1 MYACACQIDEC
12 VLCEARLYSGLSAEQ
27 VCQIRGM
34 LGKQDYRAHA
44 MLFREGEPCRYLYVL
59 RSGQVKLT
67 TALADGREQI
77 LGVRVAGQLLG
88 FETLDDDL
96 YPYTATALT
105 PVDACRIT
113 HKDML
118 RILEQNPAVALRVIR
133 RLNRE
138 LECAQARIRDLGLKN
153 AHERVASFILSLAPE
168 RGEPPAA
175 LPLVLSRQEMADL
188 LGLTIETV
196 SRVIAELKRGGIIQ
210 PVRGAIRILD
220 EERLASLANGSARHR
235 DTARRA
241 AVTPALGFAAR
252 QQQ

>member
-1 MYACACQIDEC
+1 MYTCACQVDEC
-12 VLCEARLYSGLSAEQ
+12 VLCEARLYRGLSAEQ

-44 MLFREGEPCRYLYVL
+44 VLFREGEPCRHLYVL
-59 RSGQVKLT
+59 RRGQVKLT

-77 LGVRVAGQLLG
+77 LGIRVAGQLLG
-88 FETLDDDL
+88 FETLDDEF
-96 YPYTATALT
+96 YPYTAVALT

-118 RILEQNPAVALRVIR
+118 RILEQDPAVALRVIR

-138 LECAQARIRDLGLKN
+138 LERAQARIRDLGLKK

-168 RGEPPAA
+168 GSEAPPA

-196 SRVIAELKRGGIIQ
+196 SRVIAELKRNGIIQ

-220 EERLASLANGSARHR
+220 EERLAALANGSARDC
-235 DTARRA
+235 DTARHA
-241 AVTPALGFAAR
+241 AASPGFGFAVRPRA
-252 QQQ
+252 